1 MAPRTT
7 SILTSRPRHHP
18 TATRAYIAR
27 LHITDAQDCC
37 ASSALLGT
45 GADKTRHLA
54 RNSGDPAPPRPS
66 KASRIR
72 TAAQDRRLATQAASL
87 LCCRRHRHHSGL
99 PSPTAPTPATPD
111 STYHSPLFPRV
122 ACSPALVTN
131 GKLRGTPS
139 PSDKGL
145 GRSQP
150 ASGRGHPIITYF
162 CPVGLAQTSVLTPKT
177 PHRTQC
183 AIVRG
188 LSCQLWLS
196 CVPCLRLPLSYPS
209 WARRG
214 YGCWRRGCKLMAGG
228 KSWRQLTAMTSA
240 CRTDTHTLC
249 RGVER
254 CRTAFLVGC
263 FFARRACHVA
273 GK

>member
-7 SILTSRPRHHP
+7 STLTSRPRHHP
-18 TATRAYIAR
+18 TATLAYIAR

-66 KASRIR
+66 TASRIR

-87 LCCRRHRHHSGL
+87 LCCRRHRHHHSGL

-111 STYHSPLFPRV
+111 TTHHSLLFPRV

-139 PSDKGL
+139 PCVTRDSAALNRHRVGVIQSSL
-145 GRSQP
+145 IFAP
-150 ASGRGHPIITYF
+150 LASRKRPY
-162 CPVGLAQTSVLTPKT
+162 LLRK
-177 PHRTQC
+177 HRTEH
-183 AIVRG
+183 
-188 LSCQLWLS
+188 
-196 CVPCLRLPLSYPS
+196 
-209 WARRG
+209 
-214 YGCWRRGCKLMAGG
+214 
-228 KSWRQLTAMTSA
+228 SA
-240 CRTDTHTLC
+240 L
-249 RGVER
+249 
-254 CRTAFLVGC
+254 L
-263 FFARRACHVA
+263 FAD
-273 GK
+273 

>member
-1 MAPRTT
+1 MLSPPPAPSLGSAITNRAYACHA
-7 SILTSRPRHHP
+7 RHHAP
-18 TATRAYIAR
+18 QPPIPS
-27 LHITDAQDCC
+27 CC
-37 ASSALLGT
+37 LLAGAS
-45 GADKTRHLA
+45 DQRE
-54 RNSGDPAPPRPS
+54 APWH
-66 KASRIR
+66 A
-72 TAAQDRRLATQAASL
+72 
-87 LCCRRHRHHSGL
+87 
-99 PSPTAPTPATPD
+99 
-111 STYHSPLFPRV
+111 V
-122 ACSPALVTN
+122 AV
-131 GKLRGTPS
+131 
-139 PSDKGL
+139 SDKGL
-145 GRSQP
+145 SRSQP
-150 ASGRGHPIITYF
+150 ASGRSHSIITYF

-263 FFARRACHVA
+263 CYARRACHVA
-273 GK
+273 SGWLVTVVSMWWVLFITPGCRATLLRTSTLSTPMRRCGYVELRLYCAQRGIVALVAHASWGSRGCGCMPDGVEQGGAVHQPS

>member
-1 MAPRTT
+1 MLSPPPAPSLGSAITNRAYACHA
-7 SILTSRPRHHP
+7 RHHAP
-18 TATRAYIAR
+18 QPPIPS
-27 LHITDAQDCC
+27 CC
-37 ASSALLGT
+37 LLAGAS
-45 GADKTRHLA
+45 DQRE
-54 RNSGDPAPPRPS
+54 APWH
-66 KASRIR
+66 A
-72 TAAQDRRLATQAASL
+72 
-87 LCCRRHRHHSGL
+87 
-99 PSPTAPTPATPD
+99 
-111 STYHSPLFPRV
+111 V
-122 ACSPALVTN
+122 AV
-131 GKLRGTPS
+131 
-139 PSDKGL
+139 SDKGL
-145 GRSQP
+145 SRSQP
-150 ASGRGHPIITYF
+150 ASGRSHSIITYF

-249 RGVER
+249 RRVER
-254 CRTAFLVGC
+254 CRTAFPVGC
-263 FFARRACHVA
+263 WFARRACHVA
-273 GK
+273 GAWLGGNCRVHVVGAVHHSRLSSNIVANIDALNPDATLRVRGAAPVLRATWHYGPRRPCKLGLTRLRLRARRR